1 VAQFFILVF
10 HVLVSLEGT
19 HSLMIQ
25 AYDDE
30 GVVCGALVSCAITDA
45 RTIQQLPGLLDLHD
59 GIVRGPMLN
68 RCDFPSK
75 PLFSSLG
82 KQPMLMAWMTKLS
95 AGIL

>member
-68 RCDFPSK
+68 RQSDNDQIFLSPHACHL
-75 PLFSSLG
+75 LFWVL
-82 KQPMLMAWMTKLS
+82 
-95 AGIL
+95 